1 MICSESIVTM
11 TPPVKVLIADDHT
24 LFRSGLEVL
33 LNTVEGIELLGTAAD
48 GEEAITLS
56 MTLQP
61 DVVLLDITMP
71 KLNGI
76 ETSRALKQQRAGIRI
91 LVLTMHDQEEYLF
104 QMIRAGVDGYLLKTA
119 AIEEL
124 VNAIYEVARGQ
135 SFFSA
140 PVFNLMA
147 HRYIQDAQQVERTP
161 RSSHA
166 LLAQLTNREREVLTL
181 IAHGFTNPE
190 IAVKLFISPRTV
202 DTHRTN
208 LMQKLGIKNT
218 AGLVRFAI
226 EQELSHD

>member
-1 MICSESIVTM
+1 MICSDPMVTM
-11 TPPVKVLIADDHT
+11 TTPVKVLIADDHT

-33 LNTVEGIELLGTAAD
+33 LNTVEGIDLLGTAAD
-48 GEEAITLS
+48 GEETITLS
-56 MTLQP
+56 TTLQP

-76 ETSRALKQQRAGIRI
+76 ETSRALKQQLTGIKI

-104 QMIRAGVDGYLLKTA
+104 QMIRAGADGYLLKTA
-119 AIEEL
+119 GIEEL

-140 PVFNLMA
+140 PVFELMA
-147 HRYIQDAQQVERTP
+147 HRYIQDAQQVERPP
-161 RSSHA
+161 RSSQA
-166 LLAQLTNREREVLTL
+166 MLAQLTNREQEVLIL
-181 IAHGFTNPE
+181 ITQGFTNPE
-190 IAVKLFISPRTV
+190 IATKLFISPRTV

-226 EQELSHD
+226 EQGLSHD

>member
-1 MICSESIVTM
+1 MVTM
-11 TPPVKVLIADDHT
+11 TTPVKVLIADDHT

-33 LNTVEGIELLGTAAD
+33 LNTVEGIDLLGTAAD
-48 GEEAITLS
+48 GEETITLS
-56 MTLQP
+56 TTLQP

-76 ETSRALKQQRAGIRI
+76 ETSRALKQQLTGIKI

-104 QMIRAGVDGYLLKTA
+104 QMIRAGADGYLLKTA
-119 AIEEL
+119 GIEEL

-140 PVFNLMA
+140 PVFELMA
-147 HRYIQDAQQVERTP
+147 HRYIQDAQQVERPP
-161 RSSHA
+161 RSSQA
-166 LLAQLTNREREVLTL
+166 MLAQLTNREQEVLIL
-181 IAHGFTNPE
+181 ITQGFTNPE
-190 IAVKLFISPRTV
+190 IATKLFISPRTV

-226 EQELSHD
+226 EQGLSHD